1 MQFIDQARIAVRGG
15 RGGDGIVAFRREK
28 YVPAGGPSGGDGGRG
43 ADVLLRADSNL
54 QTLLDFKYK
63 RLFAADDGVRGGANR
78 SSGASGKPL
87 VIKVPCGTEVRDCR
101 TGILLGDLTQPG
113 EELLVAAGGRGGL
126 GNAHYLSNRN
136 RAPEKRTEGRD
147 GEAWTLQ
154 LELKLLAEVGII
166 GQPNA
171 GKSTLIAVLS
181 AARPRIA
188 DYPFTTLVPNLGVV
202 RRPSGDGTVFAD
214 IPGLIAGAAQGAGL
228 GHDFLRHIQRTR
240 LLLHLVDGSSEDVV
254 ADLQVVEEELRA
266 YGHGLESRPR
276 LVVLTKA
283 ELLDPEE
290 VRDRLEA
297 LASHGRRAGAL
308 PSLGAPLA
316 LSAATRSGLDGMLAL
331 VWQELGV
338 DRPPESFQEGEA
350 PGEPPAEVPD
360 TLLVPLVAPGMPRR
374 RPAGQPAESSSE
386 G

>member
-43 ADVLLRADSNL
+43 GDVVLRADSNL
-54 QTLLDFKYK
+54 QTLLDFKFR
-63 RLFAADDGVRGGANR
+63 RLFAADDGVRGGPNR

-87 VIKVPCGTEVRDCR
+87 VIRVPCGTEVRDCR
-101 TGILLGDLTQPG
+101 TGILLGDLTSPG
-113 EELLVAAGGRGGL
+113 QELLVASGGRGGL
-126 GNAHYLSNRN
+126 GNARYLSNRN
-136 RAPEKRTEGRD
+136 RAPEKCTEGRD
-147 GEAWTLQ
+147 GETWDLW

-228 GHDFLRHIQRTR
+228 GHEFLRHIERTR
-240 LLLHLVDGSSEDVV
+240 LLLHLVDGSSDDVV
-254 ADLQVVEEELRA
+254 ADLAVVEEELRA
-266 YGHGLESRPR
+266 YGHGLAERPR
-276 LVVLTKA
+276 LVVLSKA
-283 ELLDPEE
+283 ELLDAPTLAE
-290 VRDRLEA
+290 RLTA
-297 LASHGRRAGAL
+297 LAEHLAGPGAL
-308 PSLGAPLA
+308 PARGAPLA
-316 LSAATRSGLDGMLAL
+316 ISAATGQGLEAL
-331 VWQELGV
+331 KAAVWGLL
-338 DRPPESFQEGEA
+338 ES
-350 PGEPPAEVPD
+350 
-360 TLLVPLVAPGMPRR
+360 
-374 RPAGQPAESSSE
+374 ESSAPDPAQVAVSDPDPWGAYSGVE
-386 G
+386 P